1 MLGERHLQRAPMMV
15 PCTPRQLYNLESVL
29 VAYAQGIQLLGSR
42 HVYMYMYLE
51 FVAALT
57 WTEDG
62 RGERL

>member
-1 MLGERHLQRAPMMV
+1 MMV

-62 RGERL
+62 RVERL